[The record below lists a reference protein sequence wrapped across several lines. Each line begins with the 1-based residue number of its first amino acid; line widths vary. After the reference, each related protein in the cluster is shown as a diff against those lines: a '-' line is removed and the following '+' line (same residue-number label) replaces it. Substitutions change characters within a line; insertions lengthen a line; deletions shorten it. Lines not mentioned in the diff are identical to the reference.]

1 MATLLWKDRKR
12 TFLGLPWS
20 FTKYSLSEERL
31 FIDKGFFKTVSDE
44 VRLYRILDIQLTQTF
59 GQKLIGVGSIKVCSS
74 DKSMNDF
81 VITNIKKPRMVKE
94 LLSETIEK
102 QRDLKRV
109 VNREIMTDA
118 GHDHSGYEDLDD
130 HDENE
135 MFEHE
140 H

>member
-1 MATLLWKDRKR
+1 MNIIWKDRKR

-44 VRLYRILDIQLTQTF
+44 VRLYRILDMQLTQTF
-59 GQKLIGVGSIKVCSS
+59 GQKLLGVGTIKVCSS
-74 DKSMNDF
+74 DKSMGDF
-81 VITNIKKPRMVKE
+81 EIKNIKKPRNVKE

-109 VNREIMTDA
+109 VNREIMTDT
-118 GHDHSGYEDLDD
+118 GHEHDFNDNDFDD
-130 HDENE
+130 DIET
-135 MFEHE
+135 FEH
-140 H
+140 HD

>member
-1 MATLLWKDRKR
+1 MATIIWKDRKR

-44 VRLYRILDIQLTQTF
+44 VRLYRILDIQLVQTF
-59 GQKLIGVGSIKVCSS
+59 GQKLLGIGTIKVCSS

-81 VITNIKKPRMVKE
+81 EIKNIKKPRNVKE

-109 VNREIMTDA
+109 VNREIMSDA
-118 GHDHSGYEDLDD
+118 NHGHDAIDD
-130 HDENE
+130 DYDDASE
-135 MFEHE
+135 MFEHQD
-140 H
+140 